1 MAVYEILGTAA
12 SSIAILSFIIL
23 AFTFYARTWL
33 KTQFEGNVS
42 QLLPKLVNDDTSVAR
57 YAHQARDAATE
68 AKDAA
73 CDARDAASEVKDV
86 AYDIR
91 DMVTSLKRD
100 TATYHV
106 RRTPDGKELA
116 VRDWDDK

>member
-1 MAVYEILGTAA
+1 MAIYEILGTAA
-12 SSIAILSFIIL
+12 SSIAILSFLIVAL
-23 AFTFYARTWL
+23 TYYGKSWL

-73 CDARDAASEVKDV
+73 CDARDAAGEVKDV
-86 AYDIR
+86 AYEIRDVVRNLRRETATYYVKHTEDGKEIVRDIR
-91 DMVTSLKRD
+91 DR
-100 TATYHV
+100 
-106 RRTPDGKELA
+106 
-116 VRDWDDK
+116 

>member
-1 MAVYEILGTAA
+1 MNFIEVVTTISVVVTVLVFVGTTAGW
-12 SSIAILSFIIL
+12 AIKRWF
-23 AFTFYARTWL
+23 
-33 KTQFEGNVS
+33 KDQFSNNVA

-73 CDARDAASEVKDV
+73 LDARDSANAVKEV

-91 DMVTSLKRD
+91 DQLAAIKRQHH
-100 TATYHV
+100 TYPV
-106 RRTPDGKELA
+106 NA
-116 VRDWDDK
+116 DKAEDV